1 MEGGILEELQL
12 AEDARF
18 EEYARERRRELVET
32 KRRYA
37 EQLEEF
43 TRERAMVLA
52 SGEGGLPSS
61 RKGKRRAVEVRR
73 LEKVSLAAEA
83 VGGLDEF
90 FGNSSEDGGRGPEL
104 QAQPPPGKP
113 TTEKGQGKEKE
124 MQEVPARGQ
133 QPGGDRGGINPTVI
147 LADEDI
153 EDEEEIL
160 GHYKR

>member
-1 MEGGILEELQL
+1 MLEELQL

-18 EEYARERRRELVET
+18 EQYARERRRELVET

-43 TRERAMVLA
+43 TRERVMVLA
-52 SGEGGLPSS
+52 SGVGDLPGSR
-61 RKGKRRAVEVRR
+61 RKGKRRPVEVRR
-73 LEKVSLAAEA
+73 LEKVSLAVEA

-90 FGNSSEDGGRGPEL
+90 FRDSSEDGRGGPEL
-104 QAQPPPGKP
+104 QGQSPPGKP
-113 TTEKGQGKEKE
+113 TTKKGQGKEKE
-124 MQEVPARGQ
+124 VQEVPVRGQ
-133 QPGGDRGGINPTVI
+133 QPSGDHGGVKPAVI

>member
-1 MEGGILEELQL
+1 MLEELQL

-18 EEYARERRRELVET
+18 EGYARERRREFVET

-37 EQLEEF
+37 EQLEGF
-43 TRERAMVLA
+43 TRERVMVLA
-52 SGEGGLPSS
+52 SGEGDLPGS
-61 RKGKRRAVEVRR
+61 RKGKRRPVEMRR

-90 FGNSSEDGGRGPEL
+90 FGNSSEDGRGGPEL
-104 QAQPPPGKP
+104 QAQPPPGKS

-124 MQEVPARGQ
+124 VREVPTRGQ
-133 QPGGDRGGINPTVI
+133 QPGGDRGGVNPAVI